1 MITSEETSPCGDG
14 RDDVAW
20 LAWRYLLDELDPLA
34 AAAFED
40 RLAEDEGAAE
50 ALADAV
56 ALRQAIVAS
65 RDRGHD
71 EHQAVVMLPDGAIRR
86 WRLVG
91 IGAVVAA
98 CVAAFLV
105 VRPLSRG
112 PHASHR
118 AADLVRL
125 WNESSVDIP
134 LGDEV
139 PVEDSGEA
147 VDDVPAWLLTAVTL
161 DQERRAAEAGD
172 ELPNELL

>member
-1 MITSEETSPCGDG
+1 MITSEETAPRGDG

-20 LAWRYLLDELDPLA
+20 IAWRYLLDELDPLQ

-56 ALRQAIVAS
+56 ALREAIVAS
-65 RDRGHD
+65 RGRDHD
-71 EHQAVVMLPDGAIRR
+71 ERRPVTRPRGVTRR

-91 IGAVVAA
+91 IGATVAA
-98 CVAAFLV
+98 CVGAFLM
-105 VRPLSRG
+105 VRSTSRA
-112 PHASHR
+112 PHTSHG

-134 LGDEV
+134 LGDDV
-139 PVEDSGEA
+139 LVEDSGEA
-147 VDDVPAWLLTAVTL
+147 VDDVPAWLLTAVTI
-161 DQERRAAEAGD
+161 DQERRAAEAAD